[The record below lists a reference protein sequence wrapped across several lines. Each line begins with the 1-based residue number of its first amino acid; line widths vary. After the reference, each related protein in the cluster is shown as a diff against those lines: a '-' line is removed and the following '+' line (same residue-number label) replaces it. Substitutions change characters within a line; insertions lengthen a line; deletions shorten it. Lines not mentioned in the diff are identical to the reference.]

1 MRAPDGPLGENLHAN
16 CFGLHVIPVD
26 ERPLIGSTWVDE
38 FSLHMLH
45 SYLRS
50 DMGCVS
56 LCCFFLYD
64 AQLPPVL
71 DAPVLSSPELF

>member
-1 MRAPDGPLGENLHAN
+1 MTGHSLLSKPTFKEGGEMRAPDGPLGENLHAN

-38 FSLHMLH
+38 FSLHMFH

-50 DMGCVS
+50 DMGCFP
-56 LCCFFLYD
+56 LLLFFR
-64 AQLPPVL
+64 
-71 DAPVLSSPELF
+71 